1 MTTNNKKEFIQEVD
15 YNKSST
21 ACSPCADECKKIN
34 GKINNRN
41 LSEIDANEIPQF
53 LKVFDF

>member
-1 MTTNNKKEFIQEVD
+1 MTTNNKKFIKEVD

-41 LSEIDANEIPQF
+41 LSEIEPQDIPQV

>member
-1 MTTNNKKEFIQEVD
+1 MTTNNKKFIKEVD

-41 LSEIDANEIPQF
+41 LSEIEPNEIPQV

>member
-1 MTTNNKKEFIQEVD
+1 MTTNKKKFIEEVD

-21 ACSPCADECKKIN
+21 SCSPCADECKKIN

-41 LSEIDANEIPQF
+41 LSEIEPQEIPQV

>member
-1 MTTNNKKEFIQEVD
+1 MTTNKKKFIEEVD

-21 ACSPCADECKKIN
+21 ACSPCADECKKIK

-41 LSEIDANEIPQF
+41 LSEIEPQEIPQV

>member
-15 YNKSST
+15 YNNSSE
-21 ACSPCADECKKIN
+21 ACSPFAEECKKIN
-34 GKINNRN
+34 DKINNRN
-41 LSEIDANEIPQF
+41 LSEIEPQEIPQV

>member
-1 MTTNNKKEFIQEVD
+1 MTTNKKKFIEEVD

-21 ACSPCADECKKIN
+21 ACNPCADECKKIN

-41 LSEIDANEIPQF
+41 LSEIEPQEIPQV